1 MKYEI
6 LYQDL
11 LEQIRNRIPQ
21 NAKLVAKLTD
31 ILFLEKEAVYRR
43 LRQDVPFTFEEVIT
57 IAQELKISLDS
68 MVGVETKATL
78 PFRLQSMEYGTP
90 IEIDYHLLEKYIH
103 ILEEVSLDPSGEL
116 SSVTNLLPQT
126 LFAGFQ
132 YLYHFYYFKWRYY
145 SVPANQTK
153 TYHEIVFPEQLVRI
167 AEAIFIHSKNV
178 RTTHFVLDSHV
189 FQNFVNDVIYFNSI
203 RLIKDEDVLHIKEDL
218 YRFLDYLENM
228 AVKGFVDNA
237 LNRVFIY
244 ISDTSIDTSFCYINS
259 HSAIRL
265 CLIWSLIFNSVLT
278 FDEKTLEMI
287 KYGLRSVIKTSILI
301 SVTGEKQRMLYFE
314 KQRKIVEQL

>member
-1 MKYEI
+1 MKYKI

-43 LRQDVPFTFEEVIT
+43 LRQDVPFTFEEIVT
-57 IAQELKISLDS
+57 IAQELKISLDT

-78 PFRLQSMEYGTP
+78 PFRLQSIEYGTP
-90 IEIDYHLLEKYIH
+90 VEIDYPMLERYIH
-103 ILEEVSLDPSGEL
+103 ILEEVSLDPAGEL

-126 LFAGFQ
+126 LFAGFKH
-132 YLYHFYYFKWRYY
+132 LYHFYYFKWRYY
-145 SVPANQTK
+145 SVPTNQTK
-153 TYHEIVFPEQLVRI
+153 AYHEIVLPEQLVGI

-178 RTTHFVLDSHV
+178 RTTHFVLDNHI
-189 FQNFVNDVIYFNSI
+189 FQNFTNDVNYFNSI

-218 YRFLDYLENM
+218 LRFLDYLENM
-228 AVKGFVDNA
+228 ATKGFVDNA

-244 ISDTSIDTSFCYINS
+244 ISDSSIDTSFSYINS
-259 HSAIRL
+259 QSAIRL

-314 KQRKIVEQL
+314 TQRKMVEQL